1 MSTTKTKPAY
11 AKKKLKALSPA
22 LIWLLAAIILAVAA
36 CGEEPEP
43 PTDAAQP
50 PAATVETAAPA
61 QPADQTTA
69 QTDSQAPVNAAEQS
83 PATSDAASGPA
94 SGPAPQEAA
103 EPAPRDPMALP
114 TAIPAQPIAIP
125 DPVPEDLGT
134 AWEVWKLISELHVDR
149 GSLEP
154 DEFDEGAIRGM
165 IATLGDQHTN
175 YVPPEAFEIENQDL
189 YGSFE
194 GIGANVQMNADGKL
208 YIVAPI
214 EGGPAEA
221 AGIRSGDL
229 ILAVDGESLEGYS
242 LLEAVNRIRGPRGS
256 EVTLLVRRLGQVVE
270 EEIVVK
276 RDRIALESVL
286 IRSRPEDRFAH
297 IRLTAFYTE
306 TAQQLA
312 DAVRDARANGAEGLI
327 LDVRDNP
334 GGLLNSVVEVVS
346 LFLEDDSLLLY
357 EVDGY
362 GRRADHNSRGGGQF
376 ADIPMVVLANG
387 GSASASEIVVGA
399 LQDHGRAQI
408 VGDTTFGKG
417 SVNRLY
423 RLGNGGGLM
432 ITFGKW
438 YTPGGNL
445 IEGNGIE
452 PDHKV
457 TSRDRQRAETN
468 QFEKA
473 VEVME
478 DIVGGG
484 A

>member
-1 MSTTKTKPAY
+1 MSTIRPSPT
-11 AKKKLKALSPA
+11 KKLSALSPA
-22 LIWLLAAIILAVAA
+22 LIWLFAAIILAVAA

-43 PTDAAQP
+43 STDAAQQ
-50 PAATVETAAPA
+50 ATTTAETAAPA
-61 QPADQTTA
+61 QPADQTAA
-69 QTDSQAPVNAAEQS
+69 QPASQAAEQTQT
-83 PATSDAASGPA
+83 ATGSTGANASK
-94 SGPAPQEAA
+94 APQADKSDS
-103 EPAPRDPMALP
+103 APDPMALP
-114 TAIPAQPIAIP
+114 TAIPAMPIDIP

-149 GSLEP
+149 GNLEP
-154 DEFDEGAIRGM
+154 EEFDEGAIRG
-165 IATLGDQHTN
+165 IISALGDQHTN
-175 YVPPEAFEIENQDL
+175 YVPPEAFQIENQDL

-214 EGGPAEA
+214 AGSPAEA
-221 AGIRSGDL
+221 AGLRSGDL
-229 ILAVDGESLEGYS
+229 ILAVDGESIVGLS
-242 LLEAVNRIRGPRGS
+242 ILEAVNKIRGPRGS
-256 EVTLLVRRLGQVVE
+256 EVTLLVRHIGHVE
-270 EEIVVK
+270 EEEVVVR

-286 IRSRPEDRFAH
+286 TRSRPGDRFAH
-297 IRLTAFYTE
+297 IRLSSFYAD
-306 TAQQLA
+306 TAQELA
-312 DAVRDARANGAEGLI
+312 DAIREQRASGAEGLI

-334 GGLLNSVVEVVS
+334 GGLLSSVVEVVS
-346 LFLEDDSLLLY
+346 LFLEDGSLILY
-357 EVDGY
+357 EVDG
-362 GRRADHNSRGGGQF
+362 GGNRADHNSRGGGQF
-376 ADIPMVVLANG
+376 ADVPMVILANG

-438 YTPGGNL
+438 YTPNGNL

-452 PDHKV
+452 PDHEV
-457 TSRDRQRAETN
+457 TSRDRQRAETS
-468 QFEKA
+468 QYEKA
-473 VEVME
+473 VEVLE
-478 DIVGGG
+478 GLVAGG